1 MSLAE
6 LCVKRPVFAV
16 MLITF
21 LVVLGVFSFR
31 DLGVDLFPK
40 ADPATVTI
48 NVRLPGAT
56 SEEVTTQVILPLEEA
71 VSTISGLDELSS
83 SATEGSARITCKFV
97 LEREIESA
105 AQDVREKVAGAIR
118 ALPQNI
124 LPPIIQKADP
134 DSDPVI
140 SMVVAGD
147 KSLRETTEI
156 ADKQIKRV
164 LETVDGVGEV
174 GLTGARER
182 QIRLFLDAEKLNAH
196 DITISQVQKA
206 IQNENVEI
214 PGGRIIR
221 GESEMGVRTLGRIDA
236 IAQFGDIIVSNVN
249 GTPIRI
255 NDLGR
260 VEDSF
265 AEPTTWNTLEGK
277 QAVTLDVRRQS
288 GTNTVKIISA
298 VKQKLEQIQKT
309 LPAGVTVRVIRDQS
323 VFINASVA
331 SLEEHLLFGS
341 LLASLVVLLFIR
353 NLRSVLIAA
362 VAIPTSIIATFTLL
376 KAMDFTLNNMTLLAL
391 TLAVGIVIDD
401 AIVVLENIVR
411 YIEEKGYE
419 PKLAAI
425 EATKEITLAVVATT
439 ISLVIIFVPIAFMTG
454 YARRYVNQFGW
465 TMAFSVMVSML
476 VSFTLTPMLSSRMLK
491 RIAAKR
497 GDKASDEQ
505 AATGEG
511 AEIQTQ
517 EIQSQEIHAQ
527 EIQPREAKSEAVA
540 HTSKD
545 SRFFG
550 FIDRVYGRLLNWS
563 LNHRLAVVAIAL
575 ATFALTFPLNA
586 MVGRDWIPPDDQSEL
601 TISMNWP
608 EGTSIEGTSRMAT
621 EIADK
626 IKQIPEVEFVNP
638 FIHEGL
644 SSHNHIYVRLVD
656 VSKRDLTNLEVAARI
671 RKITGEYQNLRSK
684 IIIPSALGGGETY
697 FPIRAL
703 ILGPDFQKAAEVSK
717 EVAARMRAVGGLLD
731 VEASL
736 SLNNPELQV
745 KIDRQRASDL
755 GVRAGDVASAVRLM
769 ISGEDQVSTY
779 KEGDEQYLVT
789 MQLLPEQ
796 QKDRDVLARLM
807 IPSTKIGQVRLDNLA
822 TIEHGLGPSRIERFN
837 RQFQVTVNANNA
849 PDFPLD
855 QAARTVSD
863 EIKRVGLPP
872 GYTFRFLGSV
882 KVLDETTSNLIIA
895 FLLASIFMYM
905 VLAAQFESFLH
916 PFTIMLSLP
925 LSIPFALFSLWLTG
939 RTLNLW
945 SALGVLLLL
954 GIVKKNGILQ
964 VDYTNKLR
972 QEGMPLREAII
983 QANHVRLRPILMTT
997 LSIVAGLIPTAIGIG
1012 AGSAQRS
1019 AIAVTIIGGQS
1030 LCLLLTLLVTPVAY
1044 SIFAEMEQ
1052 RKVMVSLRSRLARLK
1067 LTAARFF
1074 TFFLG

>member
-1 MSLAE
+1 MTLAE

-48 NVRLPGAT
+48 NIRLPGAT
-56 SEEVTTQVILPLEEA
+56 SEEVTTQVVLPLEEA
-71 VSTISGLDELSS
+71 VSTISGLDELNSQ
-83 SATEGSARITCKFV
+83 ATEGSARITCKFL

-118 ALPQNI
+118 NLPPNI

-140 SMVVAGD
+140 SLVVAGD
-147 KSLRETTEI
+147 KSLRETTEV

-174 GLTGARER
+174 SMTGGRDR
-182 QIRLFLDAEKLNAH
+182 QIRVFADAERLNAH
-196 DITISQVQKA
+196 NITISQLQRA
-206 IQNENVEI
+206 IQSENVEI

-221 GESEMGVRTLGRIDA
+221 GESELGIRTLGRIDA
-236 IAQFGDIIVSNVN
+236 ISQFGEIIVANVN
-249 GTPIRI
+249 GTPIRVS
-255 NDLGR
+255 DVGR

-265 AEPTTWNTLEGK
+265 AEPTTWNMIDGK
-277 QAVTLDVRRQS
+277 QAVSLDVRRQS
-288 GTNTVKIISA
+288 GTNTVKIIDA
-298 VKQKLEQIQKT
+298 VKKKIELIKKT
-309 LPAGVTVRVIRDQS
+309 LPAGVTLRIIRDQS

-331 SLEEHLLFGS
+331 SLQEHLLFGS

-411 YIEEKGYE
+411 FIEEKGYE
-419 PKLAAI
+419 PKRAAI

-476 VSFTLTPMLSSRMLK
+476 VSFTLTPMLSSRML
-491 RIAAKR
+491 RRLAHKR
-497 GDKASDEQ
+497 GMDGGNEDAASSQTATSDQ
-505 AATGEG
+505 ASRITRHE
-511 AEIQTQ
+511 E
-517 EIQSQEIHAQ
+517 
-527 EIQPREAKSEAVA
+527 

-550 FIDRVYGRLLNWS
+550 WIDRTYGRMLEWS
-563 LNHRLAVVAIAL
+563 LNHRIVVVAVAL

-586 MVGRDWIPPDDQSEL
+586 MVGRDWIPPDDQSEFQVSL
-601 TISMNWP
+601 NWP
-608 EGTSIEGTSRMAT
+608 EGTSIEGTSKLAV
-621 EIADK
+621 EISDRIA
-626 IKQIPEVEFVNP
+626 QIPEVEFVNP
-638 FIHEGL
+638 YIHEASL

-656 VSKRDLTNLEVAARI
+656 VTRRKASNLDVAAKV
-671 RKITGEYQNLRSK
+671 RKITGEYKNLRSK
-684 IIIPSALGGGETY
+684 IIIPSALGGGEMY
-697 FPIRAL
+697 FPVRAL
-703 ILGPDFQKAAEVSK
+703 ILGPDFQKAAELSK
-717 EVAARMRAVGGLLD
+717 QVAEKIRGIPGLLD
-731 VEASL
+731 VEASV
-736 SLNNPELQV
+736 SLNSPELQV
-745 KIDRQRASDL
+745 KIDRGRASDL
-755 GVRAGDVASAVRLM
+755 GVRASDVAGAVRLM
-769 ISGEDQVSTY
+769 ISGEDQISTY
-779 KEGDEQYLVT
+779 KEGDEQYDVT
-789 MQLLPEQ
+789 LQLLPEQ
-796 QKDRDVLARLM
+796 QKDREMLERLM
-807 IPSTKIGQVRLDNLA
+807 IPSTKVGQVRLDNLA

-837 RQFQVTVNANNA
+837 RQFQVSVNANNA

-855 QAARTVSD
+855 QAARMVND
-863 EIKRVGLPP
+863 EIRKIGLPQ
-872 GYTFRFLGSV
+872 GYTSRLIGTV
-882 KVLDETTSNLIIA
+882 KILDETTANLIVA

-925 LSIPFALFSLWLTG
+925 LSIPFALLSLWLTG

-972 QEGMPLREAII
+972 QQGMPLREAIL

-997 LSIVAGLIPTAIGIG
+997 FSIIGGLIPTAIGIG

-1030 LCLLLTLLVTPVAY
+1030 LCLLLTLVVTPVAY
-1044 SIFAEMEQ
+1044 SVFAELEEK
-1052 RKVMVSLRSRLARLK
+1052 RVFAAAKARLTRTRLAVTRL
-1067 LTAARFF
+1067 F
-1074 TFFLG
+1074 TLLIR

>member
-1 MSLAE
+1 MTLAE

-21 LVVLGVFSFR
+21 LVVLGIFSFR

-56 SEEVTTQVILPLEEA
+56 SEEVTTQVVLPLEEA
-71 VSTISGLDELSS
+71 VSTISGLDELNSQAS
-83 SATEGSARITCKFV
+83 EGNARITCKFL

-118 ALPQNI
+118 RLPPNI

-134 DSDPVI
+134 DSDPVVGL
-140 SMVVAGD
+140 VVAGD
-147 KSLRETTEI
+147 KNLRETTEI
-156 ADKQIKRV
+156 ADKEIKRV

-174 GLTGARER
+174 SMTGGRER
-182 QIRLFLDAEKLNAH
+182 QIRIFADAEKLNAH
-196 DITISQVQKA
+196 NITISQLQRA
-206 IQNENVEI
+206 IQSENVEI

-221 GESEMGVRTLGRIDA
+221 GESELGIRTLGRIDA
-236 IAQFGDIIVSNVN
+236 VSQFGDIIVANVN
-249 GTPIRI
+249 NTPIRVR
-255 NDLGR
+255 DVGR
-260 VEDSF
+260 VEDTF
-265 AEPTTWNTLEGK
+265 AEPRTWNMIEGK
-277 QAVTLDVRRQS
+277 QAVSLDVRRQS
-288 GTNTVKIISA
+288 GTNTVKIIEA
-298 VKQKLEQIQKT
+298 VKKKLEQIKRT
-309 LPAGVTVRVIRDQS
+309 LPPGVTVKIIRDQS

-353 NLRSVLIAA
+353 NLRSVVIAA
-362 VAIPTSIIATFTLL
+362 IAIPTSIVATFTLL

-411 YIEEKGYE
+411 FIEEKHYE
-419 PKLAAI
+419 PKRAAI

-491 RIAAKR
+491 RLAYKR
-497 GDKASDEQ
+497 G
-505 AATGEG
+505 TGPDNDSAKVENRSEVG
-511 AEIQTQ
+511 KQQ
-517 EIQSQEIHAQ
+517 E
-527 EIQPREAKSEAVA
+527 

-550 FIDRVYGRLLNWS
+550 WMDRSYGRILEWS
-563 LNHRLAVVAIAL
+563 LNHRLIVVAIAV
-575 ATFALTFPLNA
+575 ATFAITFPLNA
-586 MVGRDWIPPDDQSEL
+586 LVGRDFIPPDDQSEFQVSL
-601 TISMNWP
+601 NWP
-608 EGTSIEGTSRMAT
+608 EGTSIEGTSKAAI
-621 EIADK
+621 EISDR
-626 IKQIPEVEFVNP
+626 ISQIPEVEFVNP
-638 FIHEGL
+638 YIHEASL
-644 SSHNHIYVRLVD
+644 SSHNHIYVRLTD
-656 VSKRDLTNLEVAARI
+656 VSKRNITNLEVAAKV
-671 RKITGEYQNLRSK
+671 RKICGEYKNLRSK
-684 IIIPSALGGGETY
+684 IIIPSALGGGEMF
-697 FPIRAL
+697 FPVRAL
-703 ILGPDFQKAAEVSK
+703 ILGPDFLKAAELSK
-717 EVAARMRAVGGLLD
+717 QVAERMRAIPGLLD
-731 VEASL
+731 VEASV
-736 SLNNPELQV
+736 SLNSPELQV

-755 GVRAGDVASAVRLM
+755 GVRAADVASAVRLM
-769 ISGEDQVSTY
+769 ISGEDQISTY
-779 KEGDEQYLVT
+779 KESDEQYDVT
-789 MQLLPEQ
+789 LQLLPEQ
-796 QKDRDVLARLM
+796 QRDREVLERLM
-807 IPSTKIGQVRLDNLA
+807 IPSAKVGQVRLDNLA
-822 TIEHGLGPSRIERFN
+822 TIQHGLGPSRIERFN
-837 RQFQVTVNANNA
+837 RQFQVSVNANNA

-855 QAARTVSD
+855 VAAHTVND
-863 EIKRVGLPP
+863 EIRKVGLPS
-872 GYTFRFLGSV
+872 GYSSKLIGTV
-882 KVLDETTSNLIIA
+882 KILDETTTNLIVA

-925 LSIPFALFSLWLTG
+925 LSIPFALLSLWLTG

-972 QEGMPLREAII
+972 EQGIPLREAIL

-997 LSIVAGLIPTAIGIG
+997 FSIIGGLIPTAIGIG

-1019 AIAVTIIGGQS
+1019 AIAVTIIGGQT
-1030 LCLLLTLLVTPVAY
+1030 LCLLLTLVVTPVAY
-1044 SIFAEMEQ
+1044 SIFADLEE
-1052 RKVMVSLRSRLARLK
+1052 RSVFASARARLARLK
-1067 LTAARFF
+1067 LSAARFF
-1074 TFFLG
+1074 SFLIR

>member
-1 MSLAE
+1 MTLAE

-48 NVRLPGAT
+48 NIRLPGAT
-56 SEEVTTQVILPLEEA
+56 SEEVTTQVVLPLEEA
-71 VSTISGLDELSS
+71 VSTISGLDELNSQ
-83 SATEGSARITCKFV
+83 ATEGSARITCKFL

-118 ALPQNI
+118 RLPPNI
-124 LPPIIQKADP
+124 LPPVIQKADP

-140 SMVVAGD
+140 SLVVACD
-147 KSLRETTEI
+147 KNLRETTEI
-156 ADKQIKRV
+156 ADKEIKRV

-174 GLTGARER
+174 SMTGGRDR
-182 QIRLFLDAEKLNAH
+182 QIRVFADAEKLNAH
-196 DITISQVQKA
+196 NITISQLQRA
-206 IQNENVEI
+206 IQSENVEI

-221 GESEMGVRTLGRIDA
+221 GESEVGIRTLGRIDA
-236 IAQFGDIIVSNVN
+236 ISQFGEIIVANVN
-249 GTPIRI
+249 GTPIRVS
-255 NDLGR
+255 DVGR

-265 AEPTTWNTLEGK
+265 AEPRTWNMIEGK
-277 QAVTLDVRRQS
+277 QAVSLDVRRQS
-288 GTNTVKIISA
+288 GTNTVKIIDA
-298 VKQKLEQIQKT
+298 VKKKLEQIAKS
-309 LPAGVTVRVIRDQS
+309 LPPGVTVRIIRDQS

-362 VAIPTSIIATFTLL
+362 VAIPTSIISTFTLL

-411 YIEEKGYE
+411 FIEEKHYE
-419 PKLAAI
+419 PKRAAI

-465 TMAFSVMVSML
+465 TMAFAVMVSML
-476 VSFTLTPMLSSRMLK
+476 VSFTLTPMLSSRLLK
-491 RIAAKR
+491 RLAQKR
-497 GDKASDEQ
+497 GEGKH
-505 AATGEG
+505 AAALPE
-511 AEIQTQ
+511 A
-517 EIQSQEIHAQ
+517 QSANHPSPAAHYE
-527 EIQPREAKSEAVA
+527 E

-550 FIDRVYGRLLNWS
+550 WMDRTYGRMLEWS
-563 LNHRLAVVAIAL
+563 LNHRMVVVGVAL
-575 ATFALTFPLNA
+575 VTFALTFPLNA
-586 MVGRDWIPPDDQSEL
+586 MVGRDFIPPDDQSEFQV
-601 TISMNWP
+601 SMNWP
-608 EGTSIEGTSRMAT
+608 EGTSVEGTSKLAV
-621 EIADK
+621 EIADR
-626 IKQIPEVEFVNP
+626 IAQIPEVEFVNP
-638 FIHEGL
+638 YIHEASL

-656 VSKRDLTNLEVAARI
+656 VTKRKATNLEVAAKV
-671 RKITGEYQNLRSK
+671 RKINAEYKNLRSK
-684 IIIPSALGGGETY
+684 IIIPSALGGGEMY
-697 FPIRAL
+697 FPVRAL
-703 ILGPDFQKAAEVSK
+703 ILGPDFLKAAELSK
-717 EVAARMRAVGGLLD
+717 QVAEKMRSIPGLLD
-731 VEASL
+731 VEASV
-736 SLNNPELQV
+736 SLNSPELQV
-745 KIDRQRASDL
+745 KIDRGRASDL
-755 GVRAGDVASAVRLM
+755 GVRASDVAGAVRLM
-769 ISGEDQVSTY
+769 ISGEDQISTY
-779 KEGDEQYLVT
+779 KEGDEQYDVT
-789 MQLLPEQ
+789 LQLLPEQ
-796 QKDRDVLARLM
+796 QRDREMLARLM
-807 IPSTKIGQVRLDNLA
+807 IPSTKVGQVRLDNLA
-822 TIEHGLGPSRIERFN
+822 TIQHGLGPSRIERFN
-837 RQFQVTVNANNA
+837 RQFQVSVNANNA

-855 QAARTVSD
+855 QAARTVND
-863 EIKRVGLPP
+863 EIKKVGLPQ
-872 GYTFRFLGSV
+872 GYTSRLIGTV
-882 KVLDETTSNLIIA
+882 KILDETTANLIVA

-916 PFTIMLSLP
+916 PFTIMLALP
-925 LSIPFALFSLWLTG
+925 LSIPFALLSLWMTG

-972 QEGMPLREAII
+972 GQGMPLRQAILE
-983 QANHVRLRPILMTT
+983 ANHVRLRPILMTT
-997 LSIVAGLIPTAIGIG
+997 FSIIGGLIPTAIGIG

-1044 SIFAEMEQ
+1044 SIFAEMEE
-1052 RKVMVSLRSRLARLK
+1052 RSVFAAAKARLARLK
-1067 LTAARFF
+1067 LSAARFLS
-1074 TFFLG
+1074 FLVR

>member
-1 MSLAE
+1 MTLAE

-21 LVVLGVFSFR
+21 LVVLGIFSFR

-48 NVRLPGAT
+48 NIRLPGAT
-56 SEEVTTQVILPLEEA
+56 SEEVTTQVVLPLEEA
-71 VSTISGLDELSS
+71 VSTISGLDELNSQ
-83 SATEGSARITCKFV
+83 ATEGSARITCKFL

-118 ALPQNI
+118 NLPPNI

-134 DSDPVI
+134 DSDAVI
-140 SMVVAGD
+140 SLVIAGE

-174 GLTGARER
+174 SMTGGRER
-182 QIRLFLDAEKLNAH
+182 QIRVYADAEKLNAH
-196 DITISQVQKA
+196 SITISQLQRA
-206 IQNENVEI
+206 IQTENVEI

-221 GESEMGVRTLGRIDA
+221 GDSELGIRTLGRIDA
-236 IAQFGDIIVSNVN
+236 ISQFGDIIVANVN
-249 GTPIRI
+249 GTPIRVK
-255 NDLGR
+255 DVGR

-265 AEPTTWNTLEGK
+265 AEPNTWNMIDGK
-277 QAVTLDVRRQS
+277 QAVSLDVRRQS
-288 GTNTVKIISA
+288 GTNTVKIIDA
-298 VKQKLEQIQKT
+298 VKKKIEQIKKT
-309 LPAGVTVRVIRDQS
+309 LPAGTTVRIIRDQS

-411 YIEEKGYE
+411 YIEEKHYE
-419 PKLAAI
+419 PKQAAI

-491 RIAAKR
+491 RLAHKR
-497 GDKASDEQ
+497 SK
-505 AATGEG
+505 
-511 AEIQTQ
+511 
-517 EIQSQEIHAQ
+517 
-527 EIQPREAKSEAVA
+527 KSEDANAAEEAPITDHASRVTQQEE

-550 FIDRVYGRLLNWS
+550 WIDRVYGRILAWS
-563 LNHRLAVVAIAL
+563 LDHRIVVVAVAL

-586 MVGRDWIPPDDQSEL
+586 MVGRDWIPPDDQSEF
-601 TISMNWP
+601 TVSMNWP
-608 EGTSIEGTSRMAT
+608 EGTSIEGTSKQVL
-621 EIADK
+621 EIADR
-626 IKQIPEVEFVNP
+626 IKQIPEVDFVNP

-656 VSKRDLTNLEVAARI
+656 VSHRKASNLDVASRI
-671 RKITGEYQNLRSK
+671 RKITAEYRNLRSK
-684 IIIPSALGGGETY
+684 VIIPSALGGGETY
-697 FPIRAL
+697 FPVRAL
-703 ILGPDFQKAAEVSK
+703 ILGPDFQKAAELSK
-717 EVAARMRAVGGLLD
+717 QVAERMRSVPGLLD
-731 VEASL
+731 VEAGV
-736 SLNNPELQV
+736 SLNSPELQV
-745 KIDRQRASDL
+745 RIDRQRASDL
-755 GVRAGDVASAVRLM
+755 GVRAADVASAVRLM
-769 ISGEDQVSTY
+769 ISGEDQISTY
-779 KEGDEQYLVT
+779 KEGDEQYDVT
-789 MQLLPEQ
+789 LQLLPEQ
-796 QKDRDVLARLM
+796 QRDREVLARLM
-807 IPSTKIGQVRLDNLA
+807 IPSSKVGQVRLDNLA

-837 RQFQVTVNANNA
+837 RQFQVSVNANNA

-855 QAARTVSD
+855 QAARTVND
-863 EIKRVGLPP
+863 EIRKVGLPA
-872 GYTFRFLGSV
+872 GYTSRLIGAV
-882 KVLDETTSNLIIA
+882 KILDETTTNLIVA

-925 LSIPFALFSLWLTG
+925 LSIPFALLSLWLTG

-972 QEGMPLREAII
+972 EQGVPLREAIL

-997 LSIVAGLIPTAIGIG
+997 FSIIGGLIPTAIGIG

-1030 LCLLLTLLVTPVAY
+1030 LCLLLTLVVTPVAY
-1044 SIFAEMEQ
+1044 SIFGELEE
-1052 RKVMVSLRSRLARLK
+1052 RKMFTGARAKLARVK
-1067 LTAARFF
+1067 LSAARFF
-1074 TFFLG
+1074 SLLIG